1 MASPKHPAHS
11 DTADPSDGVE
21 RSVQSVPGT
30 VPRGG
35 GRESEIGHSAPRLGD
50 GGLGRIDAL
59 RELDGRPNGELPD
72 LMAADPGGA
81 TRELSEEKTRS
92 LARQMARDLVHH
104 SDKDIDPIDGTAPE
118 LFIALDRAL
127 AQPPRDVPRMELARS
142 LEEAGP
148 RTFVYID
155 NQGRVRSP
163 VQYRLMQVFSYSML
177 AAILVGGTAL
187 YASLLGPQGLLF
199 GVMFSALVGRN
210 LRLTRQINQAALLS
224 SHDRLD
230 EAEVLLRRLLGR
242 RLVGRRLR
250 ALIHHNLGAVATR
263 RGDHEEALA
272 QLRSA
277 IALYQAA
284 WRRSPHL
291 RSCQYGEVIAL
302 CNLRRADEARQRL
315 LSLPEQSEGDYLLV
329 KYWTTELYVR
339 FCRGDAPPDET
350 TLWDRAERAL
360 RITSSA
366 ALLALCAWGFTK
378 NPGKQP
384 DSNLDMAWHLLREAF
399 DRLDGEPLRT
409 IMPPLWQW
417 MTENRGTAEAAA

>member
-1 MASPKHPAHS
+1 
-11 DTADPSDGVE
+11 
-21 RSVQSVPGT
+21 
-30 VPRGG
+30 
-35 GRESEIGHSAPRLGD
+35 
-50 GGLGRIDAL
+50 
-59 RELDGRPNGELPD
+59 
-72 LMAADPGGA
+72 
-81 TRELSEEKTRS
+81 
-92 LARQMARDLVHH
+92 
-104 SDKDIDPIDGTAPE
+104 
-118 LFIALDRAL
+118 
-127 AQPPRDVPRMELARS
+127 
-142 LEEAGP
+142 
-148 RTFVYID
+148 
-155 NQGRVRSP
+155 
-163 VQYRLMQVFSYSML
+163 MQVFSYSML

-230 EAEVLLRRLLGR
+230 EAEVLLRGLLGR

-263 RGDHEEALA
+263 RGDHEEALG

-277 IALYQAA
+277 IGLYQAA

-339 FCRGDAPPDET
+339 FCRGDAPPDDG
-350 TLWDRAERAL
+350 TLWERAERAL

-378 NPGKQP
+378 GPGGLGGLGAPGKQSE
-384 DSNLDMAWHLLREAF
+384 SNLDMAWHLLREAF